1 MTTDLDTLL
10 SKPLASVVDD
20 GFSASV
26 AQRALKLEERDKLLD
41 QLVLIVTAGVILF
54 ALPLGRI
61 MAAIETVTV
70 HLGNLLPV
78 TVAIAALVLTASFAR
93 LVVDRPE

>member
-1 MTTDLDTLL
+1 MTADLDALL
-10 SKPLASVVDD
+10 SKPLASVTDD

-26 AQRALKLEERDKLLD
+26 ARRALALQERDKLLD
-41 QLVLIVTAGVILF
+41 QLVLIVTAAIILA
-54 ALPLGRI
+54 ALPLDRI

-70 HLGNLLPV
+70 GLGNLLPV
-78 TVAIAALVLTASFAR
+78 TIAIAALVLTASFAR

>member
-1 MTTDLDTLL
+1 MTTGLDALL
-10 SKPLASVVDD
+10 SKPLASVADD

-26 AQRALKLEERDKLLD
+26 ARRALKLQERDKLLD

-70 HLGNLLPV
+70 NLGNLLPV
-78 TVAIAALVLTASFAR
+78 AIALAALVLTASFAR
-93 LVVDRPE
+93 HVVDR

>member
-1 MTTDLDTLL
+1 MTADLDALL
-10 SKPLASVVDD
+10 SKPLASVADD

-26 AQRALKLEERDKLLD
+26 ARRALALQERDKLLE
-41 QLVLIVTAGVILF
+41 QLVLIVTAAIILA
-54 ALPLGRI
+54 ALPLDRI

-70 HLGNLLPV
+70 GLGNLLPV
-78 TVAIAALVLTASFAR
+78 TIAFAALVLTASFTR

>member
-1 MTTDLDTLL
+1 MTADLDALL
-10 SKPLASVVDD
+10 SKPLAAVADD

-26 AQRALKLEERDKLLD
+26 AYRVLKLQERDKLLD
-41 QLVLIVTAGVILF
+41 QLVLLVTAGIILL
-54 ALPLGRI
+54 ALPLGRL

-70 HLGNLLPV
+70 NLGNLLPV

>member
-1 MTTDLDTLL
+1 MTTDLDALL
-10 SKPLASVVDD
+10 SKPLASVADD

-26 AQRALKLEERDKLLD
+26 AHRALALQERDKLLD
-41 QLVLIVTAGVILF
+41 QLVLIVTAAVILL
-54 ALPLGRI
+54 ALPLGRL

-78 TVAIAALVLTASFAR
+78 TIALAALVVTASFAR